1 MGAMKNL
8 KDSGYAVDYQAYT
21 PSCPDCTVVVAPRDK
36 SVFLN
41 ADIEAAFRGLAG
53 NIIEYETEGDNMVF
67 HYGQNDELCCGA
79 KDQMETSKEVH
90 WSVQYGDAYTPPCAD
105 LPMCEVSQVSPIQI
119 GLAAGM
125 GNVGNAGNV
134 GGMFQ
139 EVVGNIEHI
148 EDSIENGVIGSR
160 HYECTSKEG
169 CSSGSECCKTGFGS
183 KCVKEPTCMIPDGGN
198 DFGICPILCGDDI
211 PCDDDKKCCQ
221 NACGGTQC
229 VKPETLT
236 ALRRRLDR

>member
-105 LPMCEVSQVSPIQI
+105 LPMCEVSQVSPLQNS
-119 GLAAGM
+119 LAAGT
-125 GNVGNAGNV
+125 GNAVGNAENAVQGIV
-134 GGMFQ
+134 GDIQ
-139 EVVGNIEHI
+139 NIEN
-148 EDSIENGVIGSR
+148 DVENGVIGI
-160 HYECTSKEG
+160 
-169 CSSGSECCKTGFGS
+169 CK
-183 KCVKEPTCMIPDGGN
+183 
-198 DFGICPILCGDDI
+198 
-211 PCDDDKKCCQ
+211 
-221 NACGGTQC
+221 
-229 VKPETLT
+229 
-236 ALRRRLDR
+236 